1 MLLNLLLI
9 VCDVLVPSVSRVM
22 KVSFI
27 LVRLKNVKSKE
38 LLAQIT
44 QLKYLMSKNKFSVDV
59 FVSG

>member
-38 LLAQIT
+38 LLAQII

>member
-9 VCDVLVPSVSRVM
+9 ACDVLIPSESRVM

-27 LVRLKNVKSKE
+27 LVWLKNVKSKE
-38 LLAQIT
+38 LLAEII

-59 FVSG
+59 FVTG